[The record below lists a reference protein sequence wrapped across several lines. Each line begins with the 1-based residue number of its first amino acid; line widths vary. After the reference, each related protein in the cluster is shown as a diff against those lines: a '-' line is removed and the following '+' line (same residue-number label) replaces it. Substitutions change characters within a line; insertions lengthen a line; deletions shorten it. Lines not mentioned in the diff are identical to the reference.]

1 MKHIISLTVLAAL
14 LLILA
19 ATGLARA
26 EEVTLR
32 VGDQKAGLKALLE
45 VSGQAKD
52 LPYKIQWSEFPAAAP
67 ILEALN
73 TEALDVGYTGD
84 LAFLTVYSAGAP
96 IRAIGGSRS
105 AARSQAILVPKDS
118 PARTIADLRGKRLAG
133 NKGGWG
139 QFLILAALEQAGI
152 PADQVKWSYLGPID
166 ARAALS
172 SGAVD
177 GWAIWEP
184 YVSTAVVQDGAR
196 VIADGTGLTPTI
208 TFLVATQDA
217 IAKRRAAL
225 VDFRRRLYVA
235 WAWGLDH
242 IPTYA
247 AYNAS
252 LTGLAEPIVARAYE
266 DDHRTP
272 LQIDDGV
279 VAEVQQAADRSL
291 RYGIL
296 PKKLDVAAA
305 IDRSFDGPAVT
316 Q

>member
-1 MKHIISLTVLAAL
+1 MKHVVSLILLGAL
-14 LLILA
+14 VALLA

-26 EEVTLR
+26 EDISLR

-45 VSGQAKD
+45 VSGLAKD
-52 LPYKIQWSEFPAAAP
+52 LPYKVQWSEFPAAAP

-73 TEALDVGYTGD
+73 TGALDVGYTGD

-96 IRAIGGSRS
+96 IRAIGGTRS

-118 PARTIADLRGKRLAG
+118 PARTIADLKGKRLAG

-139 QFLILAALEQAGI
+139 QFLILAVLEQAGI

-166 ARAALS
+166 ARAALL

-184 YVSTAVVQDGAR
+184 YVSTAIMQDGAR

-208 TFLVATQDA
+208 TFLVANQQA
-217 IAKRRAAL
+217 IASRRAAL
-225 VDFRRRLYVA
+225 ADFRRRLYAA
-235 WAWGLDH
+235 WAWGLEH
-242 IPTYA
+242 IPEYA
-247 AYNAS
+247 AYNAG
-252 LTGLAEPIVARAYE
+252 LTGLSAPIVARAYE

-272 LQIDDGV
+272 LAIDDAV
-279 VAEVQQAADRSL
+279 IAEVQQAADRST

-296 PKKLDVAAA
+296 LRRVDVAAA
-305 IDRSFDGPAVT
+305 IDRSFDTPALS

>member
-1 MKHIISLTVLAAL
+1 
-14 LLILA
+14 
-19 ATGLARA
+19 
-26 EEVTLR
+26 
-32 VGDQKAGLKALLE
+32 
-45 VSGQAKD
+45 
-52 LPYKIQWSEFPAAAP
+52 
-67 ILEALN
+67 
-73 TEALDVGYTGD
+73 
-84 LAFLTVYSAGAP
+84 
-96 IRAIGGSRS
+96 
-105 AARSQAILVPKDS
+105 
-118 PARTIADLRGKRLAG
+118 
-133 NKGGWG
+133 
-139 QFLILAALEQAGI
+139 
-152 PADQVKWSYLGPID
+152 VKWSYLGPID
-166 ARAALS
+166 ARAALA
-172 SGAVD
+172 SGSIDA
-177 GWAIWEP
+177 WAIWEP

-217 IAKRRAAL
+217 IAQRRAAL
-225 VDFRRRLYVA
+225 VDFRRRLYAA

-252 LTGLAEPIVARAYE
+252 LTGLPEPIVARAYE

-272 LQIDDGV
+272 LQIDDSV

-296 PKKLDVAAA
+296 PRKLDVAAA

>member
-1 MKHIISLTVLAAL
+1 MKHSVS
-14 LLILA
+14 LLILLALVALLA

-26 EEVTLR
+26 EDVTLR

-45 VSGQAKD
+45 VSGFAKD
-52 LPYKIQWSEFPAAAP
+52 LPYKVQWSEFPAAAP

-73 TEALDVGYTGD
+73 TQALDVGYTGD

-118 PARTIADLRGKRLAG
+118 PAHTLADLKGKRIAG

-166 ARAALS
+166 ARTALA
-172 SGAVD
+172 SGSVD

-196 VIADGTGLTPTI
+196 IVADGTGLTPTI
-208 TFLVATQDA
+208 TFLVATEDA

-225 VDFRRRLYVA
+225 VDFRRRLYAA
-235 WAWGLDH
+235 WAWGLEH

-247 AYNAS
+247 AYNAR
-252 LTGLAEPIVARAYE
+252 LTGLPEPIVARAYE
-266 DDHRTP
+266 DDHRIP
-272 LQIDDGV
+272 LVIDDTAI
-279 VAEVQQAADRSL
+279 AEVQQAADRSTH
-291 RYGIL
+291 YGIL
-296 PKKLDVAAA
+296 PKRIDVAAA
-305 IDRSFDGPAVT
+305 IDRSFDGAAQT

>member
-1 MKHIISLTVLAAL
+1 MKHLVSLTLIGSL
-14 LLILA
+14 LLLLA

-52 LPYKIQWSEFPAAAP
+52 LPYRIQWSEFPAAAP

-73 TEALDVGYTGD
+73 TQALDVGYTGD

-105 AARSQAILVPKDS
+105 AARSQAILVPKGS
-118 PARTIADLRGKRLAG
+118 PARTLADLKGKRLAG

-166 ARAALS
+166 ARAALA
-172 SGAVD
+172 SGSID

-184 YVSTAVVQDGAR
+184 YVATAVVEDGAR
-196 VIADGTGLTPTI
+196 IIADGTGLTPTI

-217 IAKRRAAL
+217 IAQRRAAL
-225 VDFRRRLYVA
+225 ADFRRRIYAA

-242 IPTYA
+242 IPAYA
-247 AYNAS
+247 AYNAR
-252 LTGLAEPIVARAYE
+252 LTGLPEPIVARAYE

-296 PKKLDVAAA
+296 SRKLDVAAA
-305 IDRSFDGPAVT
+305 IDRSFDGQAAT